1 MANES
6 IEKEQENEGET
17 VFQEREKRTVR
28 NVELDKLFLGEL
40 NERLEP
46 GDLEGLAAS
55 IKQVGVLEPLVVRP
69 VGLNGQKFEIVAG
82 GRRYRASKIAGI
94 TKVPCIVKELN
105 DVEALQISFQENEER
120 KSASPLE
127 YGMLC
132 WKLANRIGDL
142 KEVADLL
149 GKTESW
155 VISRINA
162 YELFSKSRIS
172 IEEKGPN
179 GDIIRNESNSNQSL
193 GIVDSNMIMSAIT
206 SRQVNR
212 FIAQQSGNQEEVR
225 TRFVKDLS
233 TEFPKLSPLQKK
245 RLISEFKKDP
255 KVPVT
260 ELTKKIIEEPT
271 GIKVS
276 ISFNAEMSRKIEK
289 ILTVEDKKI
298 EMWIRELVKNE
309 VERRES
315 TLKEEA

>member
-1 MANES
+1 MVNEN
-6 IEKEQENEGET
+6 IEKEQEYENET
-17 VFQEREKRTVR
+17 VFQEKEKRSVR
-28 NVELDKLFLGEL
+28 NIELDKLFLGEL

-46 GDLEGLAAS
+46 GDLEGLSAS

-105 DVEALQISFQENEER
+105 DVDALQISFQENEER

-155 VISRINA
+155 VMSRINA
-162 YELFSKSRIS
+162 YELYNKSKIN

-179 GDIIRNESNSNQSL
+179 GDIVRNETGSNQSL

-212 FIAQQSGNQEEVR
+212 YIAQQGENQEGLRTKLVR
-225 TRFVKDLS
+225 DIS
-233 TEFPKLSPLQKK
+233 AEFPKLSPLQKK

-255 KVPVT
+255 RVPISG
-260 ELTKKIIEEPT
+260 LTKKIIEEPS

-276 ISFNAEMSRKIEK
+276 ISFNSEISKKIEK
-289 ILTVEDKKI
+289 ILFAEDKKI
-298 EMWIRELVKNE
+298 EMWIRELVKKE
-309 VERRES
+309 IERRES
-315 TLKEEA
+315 LLKSEA

>member
-1 MANES
+1 MATES
-6 IEKEQENEGET
+6 IGKEQENENET
-17 VFQEREKRTVR
+17 VFQEKEKRSVR
-28 NVELDKLFLGEL
+28 NIEVDKLFLGEL

-155 VISRINA
+155 VMSRINA
-162 YELFSKSRIS
+162 YELFNKSRIS
-172 IEEKGPN
+172 IEEKGSN
-179 GDIIRNESNSNQSL
+179 GDIVRNDGGSSQSL

-212 FIAQQSGNQEEVR
+212 YIAQQEGNQEDLR
-225 TRFVKDLS
+225 TKLVKDLS
-233 TEFPKLSPLQKK
+233 AEFPKLSPLQKK
-245 RLISEFKKDP
+245 RLVSEFKKDP
-255 KVPVT
+255 KVPIT
-260 ELTKKIIEEPT
+260 ELTKKILEEPT

-276 ISFNAEMSRKIEK
+276 ISFNAEMSKKIEK
-289 ILTVEDKKI
+289 ILSVEDKKI
-298 EMWIRELVKNE
+298 EMWIRELVKKE

-315 TLKEEA
+315 PLKAEA

>member
-1 MANES
+1 MATES
-6 IEKEQENEGET
+6 IGKEQENENET
-17 VFQEREKRTVR
+17 VFQEKEKRSVR
-28 NVELDKLFLGEL
+28 NIEVDKLFLGEL

-155 VISRINA
+155 VMSRINA
-162 YELFSKSRIS
+162 YELFNKSRIS
-172 IEEKGPN
+172 IEEKGSN
-179 GDIIRNESNSNQSL
+179 GDIVRNDGGSSQSL

-212 FIAQQSGNQEEVR
+212 YIAQQEGNQEDLR
-225 TRFVKDLS
+225 TKLVKDLS
-233 TEFPKLSPLQKK
+233 AEFPKLSPLQKK
-245 RLISEFKKDP
+245 RLVSEFKKDP
-255 KVPVT
+255 KVPIT

-276 ISFNAEMSRKIEK
+276 ISFNAEMSKKIEK
-289 ILTVEDKKI
+289 ILSVEDKKI
-298 EMWIRELVKNE
+298 EMWIRELVKKE
-309 VERRES
+309 VEKRES
-315 TLKEEA
+315 AVKMEA

>member
-6 IEKEQENEGET
+6 VGKEQENESET
-17 VFQEREKRTVR
+17 VFQEKEKRSVR
-28 NVELDKLFLGEL
+28 NIELDKLFLGEL

-69 VGLNGQKFEIVAG
+69 VGINGQKFEIVAG
-82 GRRYRASKIAGI
+82 GRRYRASKLAGI

-132 WKLANRIGDL
+132 WKLANRTGDI

-155 VISRINA
+155 VMSRINA

-179 GDIIRNESNSNQSL
+179 GDIVRNDPGSSQSL
-193 GIVDSNMIMSAIT
+193 GIVDSNMIMSTIT

-212 FIAQQSGNQEEVR
+212 YIAQQEGNQEELR
-225 TRFVKDLS
+225 TKLVKDLS

-255 KVPVT
+255 RVPVT
-260 ELTKKIIEEPT
+260 ELTKRIIEEPT

-289 ILTVEDKKI
+289 ILTLEDKKI
-298 EMWIRELVKNE
+298 EMWIRELVKKE

-315 TLKEEA
+315 PLKAEA

>member
-6 IEKEQENEGET
+6 IEKEQENGNET
-17 VFQEREKRTVR
+17 VFQEKEKRSVR
-28 NVELDKLFLGEL
+28 NIELDKLFLGEL

-94 TKVPCIVKELN
+94 TKAPCIVKELN

-132 WKLANRIGDL
+132 WKLANRTGDL

-162 YELFSKSRIS
+162 YELFNKSKIS

-179 GDIIRNESNSNQSL
+179 GDVIRNEGSSNLSL

-212 FIAQQSGNQEEVR
+212 YIAQQSGNQEELR
-225 TRFVKDLS
+225 TKLVKDLS
-233 TEFPKLSPLQKK
+233 TNFPKLSPLQKK

-255 KVPVT
+255 KVPVP

-271 GIKVS
+271 GIKIS
-276 ISFNAEMSRKIEK
+276 ISFNAEVSRKIEK
-289 ILTVEDKKI
+289 ILTSEDKKI
-298 EMWIRELVKNE
+298 EMWIRELVK
-309 VERRES
+309 REIEKKDTS
-315 TLKEEA
+315 VKMGA

>member
-1 MANES
+1 MVNET
-6 IEKEQENEGET
+6 IGKEQDNEGDT
-17 VFQEREKRTVR
+17 VFQEKEKRSVR
-28 NVELDKLFLGEL
+28 NIELEKLFLGEL

-162 YELFSKSRIS
+162 YELFSKSKIS

-179 GDIIRNESNSNQSL
+179 GDIIRNGGSSGQSL

-206 SRQVNR
+206 SRQANR
-212 FIAQQSGNQEEVR
+212 YIAQQGGNQEELR
-225 TRFVKDLS
+225 TKLVKDLS

-255 KVPVT
+255 KIPV
-260 ELTKKIIEEPT
+260 ESLTRKIIEEPT

-298 EMWIRELVKNE
+298 EMWIRELVKKE
-309 VERRES
+309 VERIETS
-315 TLKEEA
+315 ANAEA

>member
-1 MANES
+1 MATEN
-6 IEKEQENEGET
+6 IGKEQENENET
-17 VFQEREKRTVR
+17 VFQEKEKRSVR
-28 NVELDKLFLGEL
+28 NIEVDKLFLGEL

-155 VISRINA
+155 VMSRINA
-162 YELFSKSRIS
+162 YELFNKSRIS
-172 IEEKGPN
+172 IEEKGSN
-179 GDIIRNESNSNQSL
+179 GDIVRNDGGSSQSL

-212 FIAQQSGNQEEVR
+212 YIAQQEGNQEDLR
-225 TRFVKDLS
+225 TKLVKDLS
-233 TEFPKLSPLQKK
+233 AEFPKLSPLQKK
-245 RLISEFKKDP
+245 RLVSEFKKDP
-255 KVPVT
+255 KVPIT

-276 ISFNAEMSRKIEK
+276 ISFNAEMSKKIEK
-289 ILTVEDKKI
+289 ILSVEDKKI
-298 EMWIRELVKNE
+298 EMWIRELVKKE
-309 VERRES
+309 VEKRES
-315 TLKEEA
+315 AVKMEA

>member
-6 IEKEQENEGET
+6 VGKEQENESET
-17 VFQEREKRTVR
+17 VFQEKEKRSVR
-28 NVELDKLFLGEL
+28 NIELDKLFLGEL

-69 VGLNGQKFEIVAG
+69 VGINGQKFEIVAG
-82 GRRYRASKIAGI
+82 GRRYRASKLAGI

-132 WKLANRIGDL
+132 WKLANRTGDI

-155 VISRINA
+155 VMSRINA

-179 GDIIRNESNSNQSL
+179 GDIVRNDVGSSQSL

-212 FIAQQSGNQEEVR
+212 YIAQQEGNQEELR
-225 TRFVKDLS
+225 TKLVKDLS

-255 KVPVT
+255 RVPVT
-260 ELTKKIIEEPT
+260 ELTKRIIEEPT

-276 ISFNAEMSRKIEK
+276 ISFNAEMSRKIER
-289 ILTVEDKKI
+289 ILTAEDKKI
-298 EMWIRELVKNE
+298 EMWIRELVKRE
-309 VERRES
+309 IERRES
-315 TLKEEA
+315 PLKAEA

>member
-1 MANES
+1 MANEN
-6 IEKEQENEGET
+6 IGKEQENESET
-17 VFQEREKRTVR
+17 VFQEKEKRSVR
-28 NVELDKLFLGEL
+28 NIELEKLFLGEL

-69 VGLNGQKFEIVAG
+69 VGINGQKFEIVAG
-82 GRRYRASKIAGI
+82 GRRFRASKIAGI

-162 YELFSKSRIS
+162 YELFSKSKIS

-179 GDIIRNESNSNQSL
+179 GDIVRNEGNAGQSL

-212 FIAQQSGNQEEVR
+212 FIAQQGGNQEELR
-225 TRFVKDLS
+225 TKLVKDLS

-255 KVPVT
+255 RVPVV
-260 ELTKKIIEEPT
+260 ELTKRIIEEPT

-289 ILTVEDKKI
+289 ILASEDKKI
-298 EMWIRELVKNE
+298 EMWIRELVKRE
-309 VERRES
+309 VERKES
-315 TLKEEA
+315 SLNVEA